1 MAGSKDSHVGF
12 NGPLNRSQDMALEL
26 PALCSDFFGGK
37 WEEPGDA
44 IQVTWGIRGFPV
56 KSTGPVV
63 LNNTYRKILT

>member
-1 MAGSKDSHVGF
+1 
-12 NGPLNRSQDMALEL
+12 MALEL

-56 KSTGPVV
+56 KAWVLPDIFTGDEKSFHHVSLV
-63 LNNTYRKILT
+63 LTLCRT